1 MQIQNNN
8 YITNEKLDYLYKE
21 KNDFES
27 FIQNILKEFELMEE
41 IFVIDRIENNIA
53 VCENRSTGKMTE
65 IEISKLPKD
74 IKEGS
79 VLKYENG
86 EYKMISTPD
95 DLPFFGHEK
104 DINYYAY
111 LGTYNN
117 SDKLSFLYTPPG
129 ASNLPVQIILIP
141 EK

>member
-8 YITNEKLDYLYKE
+8 YITNEKLDYLHKE
-21 KNDFES
+21 KNNFER

-74 IKEGS
+74 IKEGA
-79 VLKYENG
+79 VLNG
-86 EYKMISTPD
+86 EYKID
-95 DLPFFGHEK
+95 IEEQKNIEERIKEK
-104 DINYYAY
+104 MRNIW
-111 LGTYNN
+111 NN
-117 SDKLSFLYTPPG
+117 
-129 ASNLPVQIILIP
+129 
-141 EK
+141 

>member
-1 MQIQNNN
+1 MKIIESAIDYDIQ
-8 YITNEKLDYLYKE
+8 
-21 KNDFES
+21 FR
-27 FIQNILKEFELMEE
+27 Q
-41 IFVIDRIENNIA
+41 
-53 VCENRSTGKMTE
+53 
-65 IEISKLPKD
+65 D
-74 IKEGS
+74 IVKVG
-79 VLKYENG
+79 ENG

-129 ASNLPVQIILIP
+129 APNLPLQIILIP
-141 EK
+141 

>member
-27 FIQNILKEFELMEE
+27 LIQNILKEFELMEE

-86 EYKMISTPD
+86 EYKID
-95 DLPFFGHEK
+95 IEEQKNIEERIKEK
-104 DINYYAY
+104 MRNIW
-111 LGTYNN
+111 NN
-117 SDKLSFLYTPPG
+117 
-129 ASNLPVQIILIP
+129 
-141 EK
+141 

>member
-1 MQIQNNN
+1 
-8 YITNEKLDYLYKE
+8 
-21 KNDFES
+21 
-27 FIQNILKEFELMEE
+27 
-41 IFVIDRIENNIA
+41 
-53 VCENRSTGKMTE
+53 
-65 IEISKLPKD
+65 
-74 IKEGS
+74 
-79 VLKYENG
+79 
-86 EYKMISTPD
+86 MISTPD

>member
-21 KNDFES
+21 KNNFES
-27 FIQNILKEFELMEE
+27 LIQNILKEFELMEE

-74 IKEGS
+74 IKEGA

-86 EYKMISTPD
+86 EYKID
-95 DLPFFGHEK
+95 IEEQKNIEERIKEK
-104 DINYYAY
+104 MRNIW
-111 LGTYNN
+111 NN
-117 SDKLSFLYTPPG
+117 
-129 ASNLPVQIILIP
+129 
-141 EK
+141 